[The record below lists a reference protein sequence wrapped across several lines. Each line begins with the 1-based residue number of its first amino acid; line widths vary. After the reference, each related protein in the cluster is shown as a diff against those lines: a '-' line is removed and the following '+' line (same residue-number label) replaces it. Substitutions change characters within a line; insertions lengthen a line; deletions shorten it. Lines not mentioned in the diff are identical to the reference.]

1 MNDDLEKTMKR
12 KSALLFSMIALGIM
26 VMSIAAY
33 AHHSFAA
40 TYDESK
46 MVEIKGKV
54 VVFQFRNP
62 HSFITVE
69 VTDGAKKVR
78 WGVEGPGSTQLAN
91 SNIQNDTLRYGDEV
105 VVTGNPSRTPDEK
118 KLRLRT
124 MKRPDG
130 FSFGFTDQERKAT
143 EQ

>member
-1 MNDDLEKTMKR
+1 MKR
-12 KSALLFSMIALGIM
+12 KSALLFVIAVVGILTM
-26 VMSIAAY
+26 AMASY

-46 MVEIKGKV
+46 TMEIKGKIV
-54 VVFQFRNP
+54 AFQFRNP
-62 HSFITVE
+62 HSFVTVE
-69 VTDGAKKVR
+69 VTEASGKKVR

-91 SNIQNDTLRYGDEV
+91 SGIQNDTLRYGDEV
-105 VVTGNPSRTPDEK
+105 VVSGNPSRSPGES

-130 FSFGFTDQERKAT
+130 FSFGFTEEQRRAT

>member
-1 MNDDLEKTMKR
+1 MKN
-12 KSALLFSMIALGIM
+12 KCAVLFVLGLLATTA
-26 VMSIAAY
+26 AAY

-46 MVEIKGKV
+46 TIEIKGKI
-54 VVFQFRNP
+54 VVFSFRNP

-69 VTDGAKKVR
+69 VADDGKKVR

-91 SNIQNDTLRYGDEV
+91 SGVQNDTLRYGDEV
-105 VVTGNPSRTPDEK
+105 VVTGNPSRSPGEP

-130 FSFGFTDQERKAT
+130 FSFGFTPEQQRAT

>member
-1 MNDDLEKTMKR
+1 MKR
-12 KSALLFSMIALGIM
+12 CLVGLAVLAALVVA
-26 VMSIAAY
+26 AQAY

-46 MVEIKGKV
+46 TTEIKGKV
-54 VVFQFRNP
+54 VVFSFRNP

-69 VTDGAKKVR
+69 VTEGNKKVR
-78 WGVEGPGSTQLAN
+78 WGVEGPGSTQLTN
-91 SNIQNDTLRYGDEV
+91 SGIQNDTLKYGDEV
-105 VVTGNPSRTPDEK
+105 VVTGNPSRTPGEA

-130 FSFGFTDQERKAT
+130 FSFGFTPEQQRAT

>member
-1 MNDDLEKTMKR
+1 MMNGKWV
-12 KSALLFSMIALGIM
+12 LLFALGLLATG
-26 VMSIAAY
+26 AAVS

-46 MVEIKGKV
+46 TIEIKGRV
-54 VVFQFRNP
+54 VVFSFRNP
-62 HSFITVE
+62 HSYVTVE
-69 VTDGAKKVR
+69 VTEDAKKTR

-91 SNIQNDTLRYGDEV
+91 SGVQNDTLKYGDEV
-105 VVTGNPSRTPDEK
+105 VVTGNPSRTPGEP

-130 FSFGFTDQERKAT
+130 FSFGFTPEQQRAT

>member
-1 MNDDLEKTMKR
+1 MLG
-12 KSALLFSMIALGIM
+12 LLATA
-26 VMSIAAY
+26 VAAS

-46 MVEIKGKV
+46 TIEIKGKV
-54 VVFQFRNP
+54 VVFSFRNP
-62 HSFITVE
+62 HSFVTVE
-69 VTDGAKKVR
+69 VADENGKKVR

-91 SNIQNDTLRYGDEV
+91 SNIQGDTLRYGDEV
-105 VVTGNPSRTPDEK
+105 VVTGNPSRSPGEP

-130 FSFGFTDQERKAT
+130 FSFGFTEEQRKAT

>member
-1 MNDDLEKTMKR
+1 MKG
-12 KSALLFSMIALGIM
+12 KFVLLCALGM
-26 VMSIAAY
+26 LTTAVMGY

-40 TYDESK
+40 TYDESRT
-46 MVEIKGKV
+46 VEITGKI
-54 VVFQFRNP
+54 VVFSFRNP
-62 HSFITVE
+62 HSFVTVE
-69 VTDGAKKVR
+69 VTDSNGKKVR

-91 SNIQNDTLRYGDEV
+91 TGVQNDTLRYGDEV
-105 VVTGNPSRTPDEK
+105 VITGNPSRTPSEP

-130 FSFGFTDQERKAT
+130 FTFGFTPEQRQAT

>member
-1 MNDDLEKTMKR
+1 MKR
-12 KSALLFSMIALGIM
+12 KSALLFVIVSLGILATS
-26 VMSIAAY
+26 VAAY

-46 MVEIKGKV
+46 TVEIKGKI
-54 VVFQFRNP
+54 VVFSFRNP
-62 HSFITVE
+62 HSFVTVE
-69 VTDGAKKVR
+69 VTDATGKKVR

-91 SNIQNDTLRYGDEV
+91 SGVQNDTLRYGDEV
-105 VVTGNPSRTPDEK
+105 VVTGNPSRSPGES

-130 FSFGFTDQERKAT
+130 FSFGFTEEQRKAT

>member
-1 MNDDLEKTMKR
+1 MKV
-12 KSALLFSMIALGIM
+12 KLAPLFVLAILATS
-26 VMSIAAY
+26 VAAY

-46 MVEIKGKV
+46 TMEIKGKI

-62 HSFITVE
+62 HSFVTVE
-69 VTDGAKKVR
+69 VTNADGKKVR

-91 SNIQNDTLRYGDEV
+91 SGIQNDTLRYGDEV
-105 VVTGNPSRTPDEK
+105 VVSGNPSRTPGEA
-118 KLRLRT
+118 KLRMRT

-130 FSFGFTDQERKAT
+130 FSFGFTDAERKAT

>member
-1 MNDDLEKTMKR
+1 MKV
-12 KSALLFSMIALGIM
+12 KLAPLFVLAILATS
-26 VMSIAAY
+26 VAAY

-46 MVEIKGKV
+46 TMEIKGKI

-62 HSFITVE
+62 HSFVTVE
-69 VTDGAKKVR
+69 VTTDGKKVR

-91 SNIQNDTLRYGDEV
+91 SGIQNDTLRYGDEV
-105 VVTGNPSRTPDEK
+105 VVSGNPSRTPGEA
-118 KLRLRT
+118 KLRMRT

-130 FSFGFTDQERKAT
+130 FSFGFTDAERRAT

>member
-1 MNDDLEKTMKR
+1 MRSKL
-12 KSALLFSMIALGIM
+12 ALLFVSGILATA
-26 VMSIAAY
+26 VVAH

-40 TYDESK
+40 TYDEAK
-46 MVEIKGKV
+46 TMEIKGRIV
-54 VVFQFRNP
+54 SFQFRNP
-62 HSFITVE
+62 HSFVTVE
-69 VTDGAKKVR
+69 VADANGKKVR

-91 SNIQNDTLRYGDEV
+91 SGVQNDTLRYGDEV
-105 VVTGNPSRTPDEK
+105 VVTGNPSRTPGEA

-130 FSFGFTDQERKAT
+130 FSFGFTPEQQKAT

>member
-1 MNDDLEKTMKR
+1 VLATA
-12 KSALLFSMIALGIM
+12 S
-26 VMSIAAY
+26 AAY

-46 MVEIKGKV
+46 TIEIKGKI
-54 VVFQFRNP
+54 VVFSFRNP

-69 VTDGAKKVR
+69 VANGAKKVR
-78 WGVEGPGSTQLAN
+78 WGVEGPGSTQLTN
-91 SNIQNDTLRYGDEV
+91 SGIQGDTLRYGDEV
-105 VVTGNPSRTPDEK
+105 VISGNPSRTPEEP

-130 FSFGFTDQERKAT
+130 FSFGFTPEQQRAT

>member
-1 MNDDLEKTMKR
+1 MKHR
-12 KSALLFSMIALGIM
+12 LALLFTMVAL
-26 VMSIAAY
+26 VATAVTAY

-40 TYDESK
+40 TYDESNTKGVKGK
-46 MVEIKGKV
+46 MVA
-54 VVFQFRNP
+54 FQFRNP
-62 HSFITVE
+62 HSFVTVE
-69 VTDGAKKVR
+69 VTDANGKKTR

-91 SNIQNDTLRYGDEV
+91 SGVQNDTLRYGDEV
-105 VVTGNPSRTPDEK
+105 VVTGNPSRSPGEA

-130 FSFGFTDQERKAT
+130 FSFGFTEEQRRAT

>member
-1 MNDDLEKTMKR
+1 MKV
-12 KSALLFSMIALGIM
+12 KLAPLFVLAILATS
-26 VMSIAAY
+26 VAAY

-46 MVEIKGKV
+46 TMEIKGKI

-62 HSFITVE
+62 HSFVTVE
-69 VTDGAKKVR
+69 VTNADGKKVR

-91 SNIQNDTLRYGDEV
+91 SGIQNDTLRYGDEV
-105 VVTGNPSRTPDEK
+105 VVSGNPSRTPGEA
-118 KLRLRT
+118 KLRMRT

-130 FSFGFTDQERKAT
+130 FSFGFTDAERRAT

>member
-1 MNDDLEKTMKR
+1 MKA
-12 KSALLFSMIALGIM
+12 KLALLFVMIALGMLAISTA
-26 VMSIAAY
+26 VY

-40 TYDESK
+40 TYDESRT
-46 MVEIKGKV
+46 VEIKGRI

-62 HSFITVE
+62 HSFVTVE
-69 VTDGAKKVR
+69 VTDGTKKVR

-105 VVTGNPSRTPDEK
+105 VVTGNPSRSPEEK

-130 FSFGFTDQERKAT
+130 FSFGFTEQERKAT

>member
-1 MNDDLEKTMKR
+1 MKA
-12 KSALLFSMIALGIM
+12 KWIPLFVLAVLAMSA
-26 VMSIAAY
+26 VAY

-40 TYDESK
+40 TYDEAK
-46 MVEIKGKV
+46 TIEIKGKI
-54 VVFQFRNP
+54 VVFSFRNP
-62 HSFITVE
+62 HSYITVE
-69 VTDGAKKVR
+69 VADGAKKVR

-91 SNIQNDTLRYGDEV
+91 SGVQNDTLRYGDEA
-105 VVTGNPSRTPDEK
+105 VVTGNPSRTPGEP

-130 FSFGFTDQERKAT
+130 FSFGFTEEQRRAT

>member
-1 MNDDLEKTMKR
+1 MKA
-12 KSALLFSMIALGIM
+12 KLAPLFVLPILATS
-26 VMSIAAY
+26 VAAY

-40 TYDESK
+40 TYDEAK
-46 MVEIKGKV
+46 TMEIKGKI

-62 HSFITVE
+62 HSFVTVE
-69 VTDGAKKVR
+69 VTNADGKKVR

-91 SNIQNDTLRYGDEV
+91 SGIQNDTLRYGDEV
-105 VVTGNPSRTPDEK
+105 VVTGNPSRTPGEA
-118 KLRLRT
+118 KLRMRT

-130 FSFGFTDQERKAT
+130 FSFGFTDAERRAT

>member
-1 MNDDLEKTMKR
+1 MKA
-12 KSALLFSMIALGIM
+12 KLAPLFVLAILATS
-26 VMSIAAY
+26 VAAY

-46 MVEIKGKV
+46 TIEIKGKI

-62 HSFITVE
+62 HSFVTVE
-69 VTDGAKKVR
+69 VTNADGKKVR
-78 WGVEGPGSTQLAN
+78 WGIEGPGSTQLAN
-91 SNIQNDTLRYGDEV
+91 SGIQNDTLRYGDEV
-105 VVTGNPSRTPDEK
+105 VVTGNPSRTPAEA
-118 KLRLRT
+118 KLRMRT

-130 FSFGFTDQERKAT
+130 FSFGFTDAERKAT